1 MTREQFESCIAA
13 CNASAEACNQC
24 AVACLFEP
32 NREELARCVQLDMDC
47 AEICRLA
54 AAYMAR
60 GSELTGEMCAFCADV
75 CDACAEECERH
86 EMSHCR
92 KCAAACRACAQEC
105 RNMLTRTSRSASAAR
120 SPRHGAH

>member
-1 MTREQFESCIAA
+1 MSHEHYRTCIDA
-13 CNASAEACNQC
+13 CNASADAAGHC

-32 NREELARCVQLDMDC
+32 NRNDLARCIQLDMDC

-60 GSELTGEMCAFCADV
+60 GSELVGEVCAFCADA

-86 EMSHCR
+86 PMDHCR
-92 KCAAACRACAQEC
+92 RTAKACRETAQACRAIAGG
-105 RNMLTRTSRSASAAR
+105 RKKSTSVHPGRSAT
-120 SPRHGAH
+120 H